1 MSNAEDERDN
11 MKELNDKLNEQIL
24 ELADKF
30 EKESEELQLCKKKL
44 QEADNQQLRHEQEM
58 QSRQEALR
66 EAQEKETIL
75 LAQVDFSFDSFE
87 VFTRTSLSVKQVESR
102 QAEIDFTKEQL
113 ANLRLRLDSM
123 KATEELKKEENEISE
138 DEVEDKSNVKE
149 NQTETLRQ
157 RVIQLESQLKTS
169 HAKVNRYP

>member
-1 MSNAEDERDN
+1 M
-11 MKELNDKLNEQIL
+11 
-24 ELADKF
+24 
-30 EKESEELQLCKKKL
+30 
-44 QEADNQQLRHEQEM
+44 
-58 QSRQEALR
+58 
-66 EAQEKETIL
+66 
-75 LAQVDFSFDSFE
+75 
-87 VFTRTSLSVKQVESR
+87 ESR

-123 KATEELKKEENEISE
+123 KATEELKKDENEISG

-169 HAKVNRYP
+169 HAKVNQYH

>member
-1 MSNAEDERDN
+1 M
-11 MKELNDKLNEQIL
+11 
-24 ELADKF
+24 
-30 EKESEELQLCKKKL
+30 
-44 QEADNQQLRHEQEM
+44 
-58 QSRQEALR
+58 
-66 EAQEKETIL
+66 
-75 LAQVDFSFDSFE
+75 
-87 VFTRTSLSVKQVESR
+87 ESR

-123 KATEELKKEENEISE
+123 KATEELKKDENEISG

-169 HAKVNRYP
+169 HAKVNQCH

>member
-1 MSNAEDERDN
+1 
-11 MKELNDKLNEQIL
+11 
-24 ELADKF
+24 
-30 EKESEELQLCKKKL
+30 
-44 QEADNQQLRHEQEM
+44 
-58 QSRQEALR
+58 
-66 EAQEKETIL
+66 
-75 LAQVDFSFDSFE
+75 
-87 VFTRTSLSVKQVESR
+87 VESR

-123 KATEELKKEENEISE
+123 KATEELKKDENEISG

-169 HAKVNRYP
+169 HAKVNQYH